1 MKATVREDDATTAC
15 HRRPQPSVN
24 LFVEWRPP
32 IEKDRHPH
40 FVWDVWRDVA
50 VAGAGWLLLLGLA
63 LFALSAVARP
73 QPASCPAGPWP
84 SEVVAADVSERHS
97 SSVGGEIVR

>member
-15 HRRPQPSVN
+15 RRRPPPSID
-24 LFVEWRPP
+24 LFVEWRLP

-40 FVWDVWRDVA
+40 VVWDVWCDAAVA
-50 VAGAGWLLLLGLA
+50 VAVWLLLLGLV

-73 QPASCPAGPWP
+73 RPASSPTGPRP
-84 SEVVAADVSERHS
+84 SEVVAPDVSEWHS
-97 SSVGGEIVR
+97 SSAGAEIVR